1 MIAVFETYD
10 MAFVG
15 VPKCMTTSVLRS
27 FYQCEHGAAFDRTAF
42 GGNIHRY
49 YRQVAGKYASR
60 HEPPDLTGLGAFWA
74 FTILRNPIKRLLSV
88 YTNRVLG
95 HRDVEKA
102 LARTGEQG
110 LDPMPGPDAF
120 FRDLDLYRALVPSI
134 RHHTDPFAQF
144 LGPDMARYDAVFHVE
159 DVARLRLVLSQRM
172 GQPLVLENEQRSRQS
187 LVFADLSHAAR
198 EKIITHTQG
207 DFELLHA
214 HYSLEHSLRALQG
227 A

>member
-27 FYQCEHGAAFDRTAF
+27 FYRLEHGTEFDRAAF

-49 YRQVAGKYASR
+49 YRHVAETYVSG
-60 HEPPDLTGLGAFWA
+60 HEPPDLGGLGAFWRFA
-74 FTILRNPIKRLLSV
+74 IVRNPIKRLLSV

-95 HRDVEKA
+95 HRDIEKA
-102 LARTGEQG
+102 LAQSGAEG
-110 LDPMPGPDAF
+110 LDRMPTPDAF
-120 FRDLDLYRALVPSI
+120 FRDLDSYRALVPSI
-134 RHHTDPFAQF
+134 RHHTDPFTTF
-144 LGPDMARYDAVFHVE
+144 LGPDMGRYDEVFHVE
-159 DVARLRLVLSQRM
+159 DVARLRLVLSARV
-172 GQPLVLENEQRSRQS
+172 GQPFVLDNKQRSAQVLGFS
-187 LVFADLSHAAR
+187 DLSRAAQ
-198 EKIITHTQG
+198 EQIITHTQS